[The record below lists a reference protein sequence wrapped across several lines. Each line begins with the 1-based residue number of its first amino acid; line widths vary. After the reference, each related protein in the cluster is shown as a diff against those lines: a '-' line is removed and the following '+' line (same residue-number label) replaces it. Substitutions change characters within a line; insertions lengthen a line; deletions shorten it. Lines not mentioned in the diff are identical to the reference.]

1 MAISLQDLDQLF
13 AYEPTS
19 HTIGSLPTVRE
30 PSPAAARNAAFGI
43 GAVGNGMAKPV
54 APTSMPSIGAP
65 SAPDLSRPATMPSIA
80 HTLAG
85 NPAGDVVA
93 PQGISAV
100 PQIQKP
106 QTAWQKIEHGLNVAG
121 NIAGNALD
129 PGLMAT
135 IPGTELNKKVEQSR
149 EARLAGSAADTA
161 LKNAEAGGWSN
172 MVTVSDP
179 TTGQQITLPER
190 FAGAIE
196 GKALSTEGAEK
207 RTEEQQAGAGQRTA
221 AQQAGAN
228 ARTAA
233 TQAGEAAREQ
243 PKTVAM
249 YDKDP
254 KEGGQLYEY
263 AYDPQTKQFIKQNP
277 APPTMA
283 SLGIFGSQAPLIDPN
298 TNQIVGSYNTK
309 TFAMSPLSGG
319 NQAALSQMTG
329 GNGAPMTTQTAR
341 LQNTKQNQFNTQ
353 YVNPANQA
361 EQQYQRATEAVNA
374 YNNDPKTG
382 AAAMV
387 LFAQHLG
394 TTLGGI
400 KGAAIGEGAQR
411 MHQDAIGLA
420 DRAQRFVDYLK
431 TGQPLSANQVHDFYS
446 LISQTRQLQWETTA
460 REAARRQ
467 MPIDFLP
474 QDVSIRMT
482 SPDGKESTEVPAAR
496 VQEFVS
502 KGGKIGY

>member
-30 PSPAAARNAAFGI
+30 PSPAAARSAAFGI
-43 GAVGNGMAKPV
+43 GAIGNGMAKPV

-65 SAPDLSRPATMPSIA
+65 SAPDLSKPAMLSIA

-93 PQGISAV
+93 PQGISAM

-106 QTAWQKIEHGLNVAG
+106 QTAWQKIEHGLNVAA

-161 LKNAEAGGWSN
+161 LKNAEAGGWQN
-172 MVTVSDP
+172 MVTVTDP
-179 TTGQQITLPER
+179 TTGQEITMPER
-190 FAGAIE
+190 FAGSFE
-196 GKALSTEGAEK
+196 GKALTTEGAQK
-207 RTEEQQAGAGQRTA
+207 RTEEQQAGANQRTA
-221 AQQAGAN
+221 EQQAGANTRTQEQQTGAEKRTQEQQAGAN
-228 ARTAA
+228 ARTQQTNDTRQTIADLNRQFMGNFQPLLGPNGEVVGFYNSKNPQNQRGPEGQPVTPNAA
-233 TQAGEAAREQ
+233 
-243 PKTVAM
+243 
-249 YDKDP
+249 
-254 KEGGQLYEY
+254 GGATPL
-263 AYDPQTKQFIKQNP
+263 ATG
-277 APPTMA
+277 TTA
-283 SLGIFGSQAPLIDPN
+283 SGS
-298 TNQIVGSYNTK
+298 
-309 TFAMSPLSGG
+309 
-319 NQAALSQMTG
+319 
-329 GNGAPMTTQTAR
+329 R
-341 LQNTKQNQFNTQ
+341 LQNTERNQFNTQ

-420 DRAQRFVDYLK
+420 DRASRFVDYLK

-460 REAARRQ
+460 REAARRH

-482 SPDGKESTEVPAAR
+482 SPDGKESTEVPASR

-502 KGGKIGY
+502 RGGKIGY